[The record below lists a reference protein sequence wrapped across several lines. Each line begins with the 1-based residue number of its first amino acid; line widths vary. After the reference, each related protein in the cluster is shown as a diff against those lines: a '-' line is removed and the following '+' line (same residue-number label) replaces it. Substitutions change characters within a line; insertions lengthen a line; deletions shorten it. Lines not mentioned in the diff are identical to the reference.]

1 LGRISACS
9 KAIAIPTVPSTDPTD
24 RSMLRDTMM
33 STMPVAMMA
42 TVAVCTERF
51 QRLRGVRNVPPDQK
65 WKPIQ
70 MMARAPSMPSKRVS
84 ISADRSSAPTRGR
97 RGGAFEESGGMGG
110 LAVTLMAPPGR

>member
-1 LGRISACS
+1 MAM
-9 KAIAIPTVPSTDPTD
+9 AMPTAPSTEPTD

-42 TVAVCTERF
+42 TVAVCTDRF

-65 WKPIQ
+65 WKPTQ
-70 MMARAPSMPSKRVS
+70 MRARAPTMPSRRVS
-84 ISADRSSAPTRGR
+84 ISAARSSEPSR
-97 RGGAFEESGGMGG
+97 RRRDGACEDSGGTGG